1 MYSPFHISKH
11 PRILHSHLNFT
22 NRWQLLLILIKCSQL
37 AQVILLN
44 SFKTMY
50 LFFIK
55 LDFLN
60 REPIE
65 KRLVFS
71 KFFFY
76 LIFFAENFVFVLV
89 FRAEDSHTHRH
100 LTEFVGLDLEMAF
113 KYHYHEV
120 LDVIGATFTDIF
132 KGLRDLLVLFTLLS
146 KNCHLC
152 ILADTNALLHSYKD
166 ELRIIS
172 EQYEFEPFKFLDPP
186 LKLDFPQALAML
198 REAGVEIGDEDD
210 LSTPDEKLL
219 GRLVKSKVCN

>member
-1 MYSPFHISKH
+1 M
-11 PRILHSHLNFT
+11 
-22 NRWQLLLILIKCSQL
+22 
-37 AQVILLN
+37 
-44 SFKTMY
+44 
-50 LFFIK
+50 
-55 LDFLN
+55 
-60 REPIE
+60 
-65 KRLVFS
+65 
-71 KFFFY
+71 
-76 LIFFAENFVFVLV
+76 

-132 KGLRDLLVLFTLLS
+132 KGLRDLLVLFTLLL

-219 GRLVKSKVCN
+219 GRLVKRKVCN